1 MRIFHVHNPIFATR
15 LREALN
21 KPQHNALDFKPIHA
35 DFGKTNRLHAPVI
48 SWHSFDAFLDA
59 QASKRRVS

>member
-1 MRIFHVHNPIFATR
+1 MRRFNPQFGVA

-21 KPQHNALDFKPIHA
+21 KPEHSALTFKPIAASFSKTSRTHA
-35 DFGKTNRLHAPVI
+35 LVT

-59 QASKRRVS
+59 QASKRRG

>member
-1 MRIFHVHNPIFATR
+1 MTYFGAR

-21 KPQHNALDFKPIHA
+21 KPEHAALNFRPIA
-35 DFGKTNRLHAPVI
+35 ASFSKTNRTHAPVI

-59 QASKRRVS
+59 QASKRMVR